1 MRSRKLANFQV
12 STTVTNLQDTSIVV
26 PTTDQYT
33 VQVTNQL
40 PKADPVPSV
49 YSSNAGAGGGTNSGT
64 QTQSAVVTVVK
75 VNSTTK
81 YTSTAGDRGVG
92 PLTLQCT
99 SGDTIH
105 VVTTSSSSIDNQP
118 QAVQTTI
125 TVSEGVEG

>member
-1 MRSRKLANFQV
+1 MSNFQL

-33 VQVTNQL
+33 IQVTNQL
-40 PKADPVPSV
+40 PKADPTMSA
-49 YSSNAGAGGGTNSGT
+49 YGANAGAGTGTNTGT
-64 QTQSAVVTVVK
+64 QTQSAVVTVIK

-81 YTSTAGDRGVG
+81 YTSAAGDRGVG

-99 SGDTIH
+99 AADTIH
-105 VVTTSSSSIDNQP
+105 VVTTSAASIDNQP

-125 TVSEGVEG
+125 TISEGVVG

>member
-1 MRSRKLANFQV
+1 MANFNV
-12 STTVTNLQDTSIVV
+12 STTVTNLQETDIVV

-33 VQVTNQL
+33 VGVTNQL
-40 PKADPVPSV
+40 RNIDPVPSA
-49 YSSNAGAGGGTNSGT
+49 YSSNAGAGGGTNTGT

-81 YTSTAGDRGVG
+81 YTSNAGDRGVG
-92 PLTLQCT
+92 PITVQCT
-99 SGDTIH
+99 AGDTIK
-105 VVTTSSSSIDNQP
+105 VITSSSASIDNQP